1 MSVVTPQT
9 YRLKSGAMVIIRSAI
24 EADATALIEITSEA
38 MADGGFHITES
49 DEFQLTPAQCAEWIR
64 SHQEAPADLVLV
76 GEVDEVVVGL
86 LNFESNGPRRRLLHS
101 GEFAMSVHADWRE
114 QGVGTALIEALL
126 AWAQEHPQ
134 IERVNLTVLGTNRRA
149 QHVYAKLGFIEEG
162 RRLRALKLGPGHYV
176 DEILMYQFVKPLDDA
191 VGVE

>member
-38 MADGGFHITES
+38 MADGGFHITEG
-49 DEFQLTPAQCAEWIR
+49 DEFQITPAQCAEWIR
-64 SHQEAPADLVLV
+64 SHREAPAGLLLV

-101 GEFAMSVHADWRE
+101 GEFAMSVYAD
-114 QGVGTALIEALL
+114 TFPLLI
-126 AWAQEHPQ
+126 
-134 IERVNLTVLGTNRRA
+134 RVMITCDW
-149 QHVYAKLGFIEEG
+149 
-162 RRLRALKLGPGHYV
+162 PSYV
-176 DEILMYQFVKPLDDA
+176 RSHH
-191 VGVE
+191 